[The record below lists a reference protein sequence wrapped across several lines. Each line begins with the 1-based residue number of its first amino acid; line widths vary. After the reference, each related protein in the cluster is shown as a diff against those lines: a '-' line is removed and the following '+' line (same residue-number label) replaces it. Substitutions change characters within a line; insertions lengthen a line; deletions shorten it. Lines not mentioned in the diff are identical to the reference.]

1 MIILIK
7 TLKFFFNNELLN
19 LTLNNSNSL
28 IFTIVVT
35 AALVFHRTLHIIY
48 IVLCPLIDGVLA
60 LATVCREVGESLL
73 ESQTEDAHINVV
85 AELLSR
91 HEEVM
96 TEDESSEKINDVGT
110 TGRQGDES
118 LIQEDDE
125 SECRCNPVELESAKL
140 LEDNVKKC
148 NMQGEVHVVR
158 GAVWSCQRVET
169 GILP

>member
-1 MIILIK
+1 MITLIK
-7 TLKFFFNNELLN
+7 IWKFFFNNELLN

-35 AALVFHRTLHIIY
+35 VLVAALVFHSTLHIIY

-96 TEDESSEKINDVGT
+96 TEDESSE
-110 TGRQGDES
+110 
-118 LIQEDDE
+118 
-125 SECRCNPVELESAKL
+125 
-140 LEDNVKKC
+140 
-148 NMQGEVHVVR
+148 
-158 GAVWSCQRVET
+158 
-169 GILP
+169 